1 MIFTRYSCL
10 AILWVFVVACQLLPR
25 LAKITSTSLASLNF
39 RFSGKPLRQASMSKT
54 NYSSYLKSQ
63 KADFLADHGEGWTV
77 VMGNEAGD
85 LDSLASALGYA
96 WLRSNTSGKAI
107 AYITTPKEDFALRAE
122 NLYALGLVGINHPF
136 EELYCSDD
144 PMPSQVSQFA
154 LVDHNVLR
162 TTYAS
167 PTASVV
173 AVIDHHEDEGQYK
186 DMANPRIV
194 EPAGSCSSLVAR
206 SYQSSP
212 NLSIPPEL
220 STLLLS
226 AILIDTHGLKMGG
239 KALDVDREAAAFL
252 IPQSLLAHNEEFS
265 ALSDNQQITHIPS
278 VQSLSAT
285 LGEKKLSVSHLSTRD
300 LLRRD
305 YKEYAFSMPV
315 SEDATQSSD
324 VIRVGLATVPL
335 RLSAFFASSSYPIKE
350 IQDWFAERDL
360 SVLGILTTF
369 RNQKGKGRREQF
381 WIVKAD
387 KGIAEKVW
395 QGLESSE
402 VLELK
407 RFNLSKVA
415 GSATEESEDEDAEE
429 VTSDEARFGESYVAR
444 AYKQGNTSATRKQT
458 APILRRL
465 MEGL

>member
-1 MIFTRYSCL
+1 M
-10 AILWVFVVACQLLPR
+10 
-25 LAKITSTSLASLNF
+25 STSNF
-39 RFSGKPLRQASMSKT
+39 
-54 NYSSYLKSQ
+54 SSYLKSR
-63 KADFLADHGEGWTV
+63 KADFLADNGEGWTV

-107 AYITTPKEDFALRAE
+107 AYITTSKEDFILRSE
-122 NLYALGLVGINHPF
+122 NLYALGLAGINHPF
-136 EELYCSDD
+136 EELYCSGD
-144 PMPSQVSQFA
+144 PIPSQVSQFA
-154 LVDHNVLR
+154 LVDHNVLNIM
-162 TTYAS
+162 YAT

-186 DMANPRIV
+186 DTANPRIV
-194 EPAGSCSSLVAR
+194 KPAGSCSSLVAR
-206 SYQSSP
+206 LYQSSS

-226 AILIDTHGLKMGG
+226 AILIDTHGLKKGG

-252 IPQSLLAHNEEFS
+252 IPQSLLAHNEDVS
-265 ALSDNQQITHIPS
+265 VSSDKQDITYLPS

-285 LGEKKLSVSHLSTRD
+285 LKEKKLSVSHLSTRD

-305 YKEYAFSMPV
+305 YKEYAFSMPG
-315 SEDATQSSD
+315 SEDATQSSN

-350 IQDWFAERDL
+350 IQDWLAERDL
-360 SVLGILTTF
+360 SILGILTTF
-369 RNQKGKGRREQF
+369 HNKEGKGRREQF

-387 KGIAEKVW
+387 EGIAEKVW

-407 RFNLSKVA
+407 RFDSSKVA
-415 GSATEESEDEDAEE
+415 GSANAAKESEHEDAEE
-429 VTSDEARFGESYVAR
+429 VATDETRFGESYVAR
-444 AYKQGNTSATRKQT
+444 AYRQGNASATRKQT

>member
-1 MIFTRYSCL
+1 M
-10 AILWVFVVACQLLPR
+10 
-25 LAKITSTSLASLNF
+25 F
-39 RFSGKPLRQASMSKT
+39 RS
-54 NYSSYLKSQ
+54 
-63 KADFLADHGEGWTV
+63 FLVLTV
-77 VMGNEAGD
+77 VLHHID

-96 WLRSNTSGKAI
+96 WLHSNTSGKAI

-122 NLYALGLVGINHPF
+122 NLYALGLAGINHPF
-136 EELYCSDD
+136 EELYCSGD

-162 TTYAS
+162 AIYAS
-167 PTASVV
+167 PTTSVV
-173 AVIDHHEDEGQYK
+173 AVMDHHEDEGQYK
-186 DMANPRIV
+186 NIANPRIV

-206 SYQSSP
+206 LYQSSP
-212 NLSIPPEL
+212 SLSIPPEL

-226 AILIDTHGLKMGG
+226 AILIDTHGLKKGG

-252 IPQSLLAHNEEFS
+252 IPQSLLAHNEEVS
-265 ALSDNQQITHIPS
+265 ASLEQQITHLPS
-278 VQSLSAT
+278 VQSLSVT

-305 YKEYAFSMPV
+305 YKEYSFSMPA
-315 SEDATQSSD
+315 SEDATQSSN
-324 VIRVGLATVPL
+324 VVRVGLATVPL

-350 IQDWFAERDL
+350 IQDWLAERDL
-360 SVLGILTTF
+360 SILGILTTF
-369 RNQKGKGRREQF
+369 RNKKGKGRREQF

-387 KGIAEKVW
+387 EGIAEKVW

-402 VLELK
+402 ELGLN
-407 RFNLSKVA
+407 RLDLTKVA
-415 GSATEESEDEDAEE
+415 GSENAAQESEDEDAEE
-429 VTSDEARFGESYVAR
+429 VTTDEVRFGESYVAR
-444 AYKQGNTSATRKQT
+444 AYKQGNASATRKQT

>member
-1 MIFTRYSCL
+1 
-10 AILWVFVVACQLLPR
+10 
-25 LAKITSTSLASLNF
+25 
-39 RFSGKPLRQASMSKT
+39 
-54 NYSSYLKSQ
+54 
-63 KADFLADHGEGWTV
+63 
-77 VMGNEAGD
+77 MGNEAGD

-107 AYITTPKEDFALRAE
+107 AYIPTPKEDFTLRAE
-122 NLYALGLVGINHPF
+122 NLYALGLAGINHPF

-167 PTASVV
+167 STASVV

-186 DMANPRIV
+186 DTANPRIV

-206 SYQSSP
+206 SYQSFS
-212 NLSIPPEL
+212 NLSISPEL

-252 IPQSLLAHNEEFS
+252 IPQSLLAHNEEVS
-265 ALSDNQQITHIPS
+265 ALSDNQKITHLPS

-305 YKEYAFSMPV
+305 YKEYIFSMPV
-315 SEDATQSSD
+315 SEDATQSSN
-324 VIRVGLATVPL
+324 VIKVGLATVPL

-350 IQDWFAERDL
+350 IQDWVVERDL
-360 SVLGILTTF
+360 
-369 RNQKGKGRREQF
+369 
-381 WIVKAD
+381 
-387 KGIAEKVW
+387 
-395 QGLESSE
+395 
-402 VLELK
+402 
-407 RFNLSKVA
+407 
-415 GSATEESEDEDAEE
+415 
-429 VTSDEARFGESYVAR
+429 
-444 AYKQGNTSATRKQT
+444 
-458 APILRRL
+458 
-465 MEGL
+465 

>member
-1 MIFTRYSCL
+1 LIM
-10 AILWVFVVACQLLPR
+10 
-25 LAKITSTSLASLNF
+25 
-39 RFSGKPLRQASMSKT
+39 GKDGQ
-54 NYSSYLKSQ
+54 
-63 KADFLADHGEGWTV
+63 V

-107 AYITTPKEDFALRAE
+107 TYTTTLKEDFALRAE
-122 NLYALGLVGINHPF
+122 NLYALGLAGISNDPII
-136 EELYCSDD
+136 

-162 TTYAS
+162 ITYAS
-167 PTASVV
+167 TTASVV
-173 AVIDHHEDEGQYK
+173 ADA
-186 DMANPRIV
+186 ANPRIV

-206 SYQSSP
+206 SYQSFS
-212 NLSIPPEL
+212 NLSILPEL

-226 AILIDTHGLKMGG
+226 AISIDTHGLTTGG

-252 IPQSLLAHNEEFS
+252 IPQSLLAYNEEVS
-265 ALSDNQQITHIPS
+265 AISNNQQITHLPS

-305 YKEYAFSMPV
+305 YKEYVFSMPG
-315 SEDATQSSD
+315 SEHATQSSNA
-324 VIRVGLATVPL
+324 ITV
-335 RLSAFFASSSYPIKE
+335 E

-369 RNQKGKGRREQF
+369 RNQKGKARWEQF

-407 RFNLSKVA
+407 RFYFSKVA
-415 GSATEESEDEDAEE
+415 GSANAAEESESEDADE

-444 AYKQGNTSATRKQT
+444 AYKQGNASATRKQT
-458 APILRRL
+458 APIL
-465 MEGL
+465 

>member
-1 MIFTRYSCL
+1 M
-10 AILWVFVVACQLLPR
+10 
-25 LAKITSTSLASLNF
+25 STSNF
-39 RFSGKPLRQASMSKT
+39 
-54 NYSSYLKSQ
+54 SSYLKSR
-63 KADFLADHGEGWTV
+63 KANFLADKGEGWTV

-107 AYITTPKEDFALRAE
+107 AYINTPKEDFVLRAE
-122 NLYALGLVGINHPF
+122 NLYALGLAGINHPF
-136 EELYCSDD
+136 EELYCSGD
-144 PMPSQVSQFA
+144 PMPPQVSQFA
-154 LVDHNVLR
+154 LVDHNVLHTR
-162 TTYAS
+162 YAS
-167 PTASVV
+167 STARVV

-186 DMANPRIV
+186 DTADPRIV

-206 SYQSSP
+206 LYQSSP
-212 NLSIPPEL
+212 NLSIPPGL

-226 AILIDTHGLKMGG
+226 SILIDTKGLKRGG

-252 IPQSLLAHNEEFS
+252 IPQSPVAHNEEVS
-265 ALSDNQQITHIPS
+265 TLSDEQPITHLPS

-305 YKEYAFSMPV
+305 YKEYAFSMPA
-315 SEDATQSSD
+315 SEDAMRSSN
-324 VIRVGLATVPL
+324 VIRAGLATVPL

-350 IQDWFAERDL
+350 IQDWLAERDL

-369 RNQKGKGRREQF
+369 RSKKGKGRREQL

-387 KGIAEKVW
+387 EGIAEKLL

-402 VLELK
+402 ELEL
-407 RFNLSKVA
+407 RRLDFSKFV
-415 GSATEESEDEDAEE
+415 GSANAAEESEDEDAEE
-429 VTSDEARFGESYVAR
+429 VTTDEEAQFGESYIAR
-444 AYKQGNTSATRKQT
+444 AYKQGNASATRKQT
-458 APILRRL
+458 APILRKL